1 MRDSFSEDYMSL
13 VEINDFNAL
22 SYSKPFFDKQVKN
35 KQEASKKLGYLWRNN
50 DYTTGNLLDYLHKT
64 LQSHWYRFI
73 QTKR

>member
-35 KQEASKKLGYLWRNN
+35 KQEASKTLGYL
-50 DYTTGNLLDYLHKT
+50 
-64 LQSHWYRFI
+64 
-73 QTKR
+73 